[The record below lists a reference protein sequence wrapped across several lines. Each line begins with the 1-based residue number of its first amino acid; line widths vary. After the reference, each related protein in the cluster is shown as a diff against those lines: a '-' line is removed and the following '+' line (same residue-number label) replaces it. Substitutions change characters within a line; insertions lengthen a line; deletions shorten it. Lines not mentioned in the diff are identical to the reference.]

1 MDNVEK
7 KKHLVYMQQTNNVS
21 HKSGQDVYFLVKGT
35 TLMGSITFIWN
46 NDVFASL
53 LTFDKSLKLGGVML
67 SGRYNISEI
76 RTTSRKF
83 RFLRIFQEKS
93 EIILGAEI

>member
-1 MDNVEK
+1 MWTRK
-7 KKHLVYMQQTNNVS
+7 KNVS
-21 HKSGQDVYFLVKGT
+21 HIRGQDVYFLVKGT
-35 TLMGSITFIWN
+35 TLMGSITFRRK

-67 SGRYNISEI
+67 SARYNISEI
-76 RTTSRKF
+76 RTTNKNY
-83 RFLRIFQEKS
+83 RFPRIFQEKS

>member
-1 MDNVEK
+1 MWRREK
-7 KKHLVYMQQTNNVS
+7 NNIFMQQTINHVS

-35 TLMGSITFIWN
+35 TLMGSITFRWK
-46 NDVFASL
+46 NDVCASL
-53 LTFDKSLKLGGVML
+53 LIFDKSLKLGGVML

>member
-1 MDNVEK
+1 
-7 KKHLVYMQQTNNVS
+7 MQQTINHVS

-35 TLMGSITFIWN
+35 TLMGSITFRRK

-53 LTFDKSLKLGGVML
+53 LTFDKSLKLDGVML
-67 SGRYNISEI
+67 SARYNISEI
-76 RTTSRKF
+76 RTTSKF